1 MIERLIENWLTSAGE
16 RGYELAFAQ
25 LLASENHE
33 ICSIIILDHVESI
46 GFGAILGEDDAFA
59 HMRGSPWLRDVAAR
73 RIRPLIEG
81 ELVRD
86 WASSWQTEAL
96 FPYPSD
102 IVLCEEQEVA
112 RLLWPVR
119 TTLAARRDFT
129 KQTDRNRVPLSITL
143 AFVAT
148 HNHFVLDRGGKVYA
162 ECGRP
167 YWEYHQIPVDR
178 NRVPLSITLAFV
190 ATHNHDSTG

>member
-1 MIERLIENWLTSAGE
+1 MQPVFYGFLRLARGKVISVTVLSVTDVPRERLQKHPWTISGGGVAELRDTLEQARSAP
-16 RGYELAFAQ
+16 L
-25 LLASENHE
+25 
-33 ICSIIILDHVESI
+33 LDHIESI

-96 FPYPSD
+96 FPYSSD

-119 TTLAARRDFT
+119 TTLGARRDFT
-129 KQTDRNRVPLSITL
+129 K
-143 AFVAT
+143 
-148 HNHFVLDRGGKVYA
+148 
-162 ECGRP
+162 
-167 YWEYHQIPVDR
+167 
-178 NRVPLSITLAFV
+178 
-190 ATHNHDSTG
+190 